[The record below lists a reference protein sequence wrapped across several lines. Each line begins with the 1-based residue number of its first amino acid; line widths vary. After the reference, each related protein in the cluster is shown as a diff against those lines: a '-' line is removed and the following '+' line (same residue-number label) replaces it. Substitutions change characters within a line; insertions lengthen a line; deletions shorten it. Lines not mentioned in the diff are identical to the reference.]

1 MIYFETK
8 RSKEGHRVVEKLY
21 TVSEVLNMLRISRA
35 TLYRH
40 IDSGL
45 IKPLKLG
52 GKVLFTESEISGLI
66 ERLQRKE

>member
-1 MIYFETK
+1 M
-8 RSKEGHRVVEKLY
+8 VEKLY
-21 TVSEVLNMLRISRA
+21 TIKEVFKMLRISRA

-52 GKVLFTESEISGLI
+52 GKVLFTESELNNLLK
-66 ERLQRKE
+66 RLKKRPGR